1 MPPEDHD
8 HFEDQL
14 AAALRHTGGA
24 FEADRHTLVT
34 GGEAHGRRI
43 RRRRAAVAGCAA
55 GVALVGLGAALL
67 PGGAGGE
74 RRSVAAPPVTSS
86 SALSHSP
93 TQRPVVTGD
102 DLVRTLKKLLP
113 GGRFSHEEGRGTDS
127 RMPLAQVV
135 YDDGGGKAAVAVSL
149 SRVPAGGRQ
158 AAQVT
163 ECPDRVYVPYDA
175 CTRSTLSDGSRL
187 MVLQGYEYPDRRV
200 DTKLWSAD
208 LVTRSGQHISVQ
220 EWNAA
225 AEKGAPI
232 TRDRP
237 PLSPSRLKAL
247 VGAREWRAAVDAI
260 PVDPSKAAV
269 EPGGTPPLASGRP
282 VSGTLVSLLP
292 KGLHVVS
299 KSAADPGF
307 GYLVLDDGRGASL
320 VQVNVQTSVPGG
332 EGGALGPVTR
342 TLPDGTTV
350 DMRQSGGD
358 KGVEGTVVRTVDVRR
373 PDGSR
378 VVISAFNSGTQHT
391 SPTRPLPPLTMRQL
405 EAIATSPKWH
415 PIG

>member
-67 PGGAGGE
+67 PASAGGE
-74 RRSVAAPPVTSS
+74 QRSVAAPPVTPSS
-86 SALSHSP
+86 SPSLSP
-93 TQRPVVTGD
+93 AQRPVVTGD

-113 GGRFSHEEGRGTDS
+113 GGRFSHEEGRGTNTP
-127 RMPLAQVV
+127 MPLAQVV
-135 YDDGGGKAAVAVSL
+135 YDDGKGEAAVAVSL
-149 SRVPAGGRQ
+149 GRVAPGSQQ
-158 AAQVT
+158 AAQAT
-163 ECPDRVYVPYDA
+163 ECPDKVYVPYDA

-187 MVLQGYEYPDRRV
+187 MIMQGYEYPDRRV
-200 DTKLWSAD
+200 DTKMWTAD

-225 AEKGAPI
+225 AEKDAPI

-237 PLSPSRLKAL
+237 PLSPARLKAL
-247 VGAREWRAAVDAI
+247 ADAREWRAAVDAI
-260 PVDPSKAAV
+260 PVDPLAAV
-269 EPGGTPPLASGRP
+269 AEPGGTPLASGRP

-292 KGLHVVS
+292 EGLHVVS
-299 KSAADPGF
+299 KGDADPGF
-307 GYLVLDDGRGASL
+307 GRLALDDGRGASL
-320 VQVNVQTSVPGG
+320 VQVNVQKPVPGVKA
-332 EGGALGPVTR
+332 GASVPVTR

-350 DMRQSGGD
+350 DMRQSDGD
-358 KGVEGTVVRTVDVRR
+358 KGVEGTVVWTVDVRR

-405 EAIATSPKWH
+405 EAIATSPKWR
-415 PIG
+415 PLG